1 MAQGNPFNGML
12 RGRIGDTIF
21 SRKNGQQQSRAHVS
35 SPANPQTDAQMGQRV
50 KFATCASFYSQ
61 GLKAFFKFA
70 FENKS
75 KDMTDYNAFLRANM
89 ERVPANSWLA
99 NKGHMPTPGYFIMT
113 DGSLPS
119 IEVLFDGEVEDFKGA
134 SISYD
139 ESLKIDGDTTMGDIY
154 QGIIDT
160 YGLQAGDILTIV
172 GIRTQGELAT
182 SLEVAENW
190 GALARPVSSNYPTWE
205 VKQVILDPKATG
217 SLATSKMFHTEFE
230 NNGYLR
236 LRLTLDSDSDLMQ
249 AACVCV
255 SRNTPSG
262 LKVSRS
268 VLRLNSAGNVA
279 EDFAQDEAWWRF
291 CVQSYKKADSLP
303 NLPGA
308 ILEGSEL

>member
-1 MAQGNPFNGML
+1 MAIGNPFNGML
-12 RGRIGDTIF
+12 SGRIGDTIF
-21 SRKNGQQQSRAHVS
+21 SRKNGAQHSRAHVS
-35 SPANPQTDAQMGQRV
+35 NPTNPQTDAQMGQRV

-70 FENKS
+70 FEFKS

-99 NKGHMPTPGYFIMT
+99 NKNHMPTPGYFIMT

-119 IEVLFDGEVEDFKGA
+119 IEVLFDGEVDNFKGA
-134 SISYD
+134 SIAID
-139 ESLKIDGDTTMGDIY
+139 ERVRISESATLGEVYK
-154 QGIIDT
+154 GIIDT

-182 SLEVAENW
+182 SLAAAKNF
-190 GALARPVSSNYPTWE
+190 GALALPLSSSFPTWE
-205 VKQVILDPKATG
+205 VKQVVLDPLVLDML
-217 SLATSKMFHTEFE
+217 STSKLFYSEQV
-230 NNGYLR
+230 NQGYLR
-236 LRLTLDSDSDLMQ
+236 LRLSLDSDSDLMQ

-268 VLRLNSAGNVA
+268 ILKLNSAGNVT
-279 EDFAQDEAWWRF
+279 EDFAQGEEWWRF
-291 CVQSYKKADSLP
+291 CVQSYKEADSLS

-308 ILEGSEL
+308 ILQGSEL

>member
-89 ERVPANSWLA
+89 ERVPANSCLA
-99 NKGHMPTPGYFIMT
+99 NKNHMPTPGYFIMT

-119 IEVLFDGEVEDFKGA
+119 IEVLFDGEVPEFKGA
-134 SISYD
+134 SIGFDQSIKFD
-139 ESLKIDGDTTMGDIY
+139 NTTPIGEIY
-154 QGIIDT
+154 QGLIDT

-172 GIRTQGELAT
+172 GIRTQGELA
-182 SLEVAENW
+182 SSIEVAKDW
-190 GALARPVSSNYPTWE
+190 GALARPVSSYYPTWE
-205 VKQVILDPKATG
+205 VKQVILDPAATARM
-217 SLATSKMFHTEFE
+217 ATSKMFYGEEE
-230 NNGYLR
+230 NAGFLR
-236 LRLTLDSDSDLMQ
+236 LRLNLDSNSDLMQ

-268 VLRLNSAGNVA
+268 ILRLNSAGNVA
-279 EDFAQDEAWWRF
+279 EDFAQDEDWWRF
-291 CVQSYKKADSLP
+291 CVQSYKKADSLT

>member
-99 NKGHMPTPGYFIMT
+99 NKNHMPTPGYFIMT

-119 IEVLFDGEVEDFKGA
+119 IEVLFDGEVRDFKGA
-134 SISYD
+134 SIVYD
-139 ESLKIDGDTTMGDIY
+139 QSLKLDTDTPIGEVY

-160 YGLQAGDILTIV
+160 YGLKAGDILTIV
-172 GIRTQGELAT
+172 GIRTQGILA
-182 SLEVAENW
+182 SSIDVAESW
-190 GALARPVSSNYPTWE
+190 GALSRLVGYNYPTWE
-205 VKQVILDPKATG
+205 VKQVILDPTATAR
-217 SLATSKMFHTEFE
+217 LATSKMFYAEPE

-249 AACVCV
+249 AVCVCV

-268 VLRLNSAGNVA
+268 ILKLNSAGNVA

-291 CVQSYKKADSLP
+291 CVESYRQTDSLP